1 METRVAV
8 SAARE
13 AAECFL
19 DRLPSDLDVSCYM
32 AHGDFTRW
40 NVLRAADGS
49 ARIMDWELYGL
60 KPRWFD
66 VLHYLVSHDLL
77 VKQIPP
83 ERVFTRLRQVA
94 SEYPSL
100 AADWLQQVGLYFCYQ
115 SLYYTTVFER
125 QADLHVQAI
134 WQLTAWAE
142 ILSLLS
148 AEFGES

>member
-1 METRVAV
+1 M
-8 SAARE
+8 
-13 AAECFL
+13 
-19 DRLPSDLDVSCYM
+19 
-32 AHGDFTRW
+32 
-40 NVLRAADGS
+40 
-49 ARIMDWELYGL
+49 
-60 KPRWFD
+60 
-66 VLHYLVSHDLL
+66 SHDLL